1 METETTQS
9 NQRYKLIQDLA
20 QTGYPTRYDKRH
32 NVLSYTTFIG

>member
-20 QTGYPTRYDKRH
+20 QTGYQDSAVPGTEPT
-32 NVLSYTTFIG
+32 FA